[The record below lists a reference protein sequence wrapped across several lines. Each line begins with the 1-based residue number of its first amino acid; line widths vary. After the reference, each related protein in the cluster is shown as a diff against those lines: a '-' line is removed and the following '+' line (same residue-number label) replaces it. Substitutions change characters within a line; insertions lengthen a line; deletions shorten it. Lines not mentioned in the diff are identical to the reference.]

1 MAYVV
6 TGECQDCKYTSCA
19 VVCPV
24 QAFREGP
31 DMLFIDPDECIDCN
45 ACESECPINAIAA
58 DSDLSGENKKW
69 IEINKVE
76 SPKFPMI
83 EEKRKALKG
92 SRCVNPNAGN

>member
-6 TGECQDCKYTSCA
+6 TGVCQDCKYTTCA

-31 DMLFIDPDECIDCN
+31 GMLFIDPDECIDCN
-45 ACESECPINAIAA
+45 ACESECPISAIFP
-58 DSDLSGENKKW
+58 DSELAGDEKKGIELNKT
-69 IEINKVE
+69 E
-76 SPKFPMI
+76 SPKYPMI

-92 SRCVNPNAGN
+92 PKCVNPNAGN

>member
-6 TGECQDCKYTSCA
+6 TGVCQDCKYTTCA

-31 DMLFIDPDECIDCN
+31 NMLFIDPDECIDCN
-45 ACESECPINAIAA
+45 ACESECPISAIFA
-58 DSDLSGENKKW
+58 DSELAGDEKKW
-69 IEINKVE
+69 IELNKME
-76 SPKFPMI
+76 APKFPMI

-92 SRCVNPNAGN
+92 PKCVNPNAGN